1 MILDTQE
8 LAASREKERQLR
20 HDMTKLQTDL
30 DKERLKN
37 KTIAD
42 KVESISMNHIRGTT
56 NQDHISRHNDFCLR
70 FHFIQVT
77 RDNQQI
83 TSLELKM
90 ATLKS
95 RVSELEGSLSFA
107 QENTNKVRQ
116 QALFDQERLTTI
128 MKEVSRIFTV
138 FWEVHSI

>member
-1 MILDTQE
+1 M
-8 LAASREKERQLR
+8 
-20 HDMTKLQTDL
+20 
-30 DKERLKN
+30 
-37 KTIAD
+37 
-42 KVESISMNHIRGTT
+42 
-56 NQDHISRHNDFCLR
+56 
-70 FHFIQVT
+70 T

-128 MKEVSRIFTV
+128 MKEVSNIFTV
-138 FWEVHSI
+138 FWEVHPT